1 MCVCVSASGMY
12 IYIYSHVK
20 NICIYLHIYGSL
32 LHATGGPCT
41 RYIYKCH
48 VQTQRFPAK
57 DASHADVFDC
67 RSRTDRRLGPDPCH
81 ASRGERCWAVTLCS
95 FPPFLGQQNGI
106 QREPSKPDMLRCWAA
121 SIPIFSDSS
130 QPRIPIGIL
139 MTVPRASGTRTSD
152 GSSPRGSSNCPQWS
166 IGR

>member
-1 MCVCVSASGMY
+1 MFSFIRGDINKYTLIYIYIYRILYTYMRVYVCVSASGMY

-67 RSRTDRRLGPDPCH
+67 RSRTGRRLGPDPCH

-95 FPPFLGQQNGI
+95 FPLFWG
-106 QREPSKPDMLRCWAA
+106 SKTE
-121 SIPIFSDSS
+121 F
-130 QPRIPIGIL
+130 
-139 MTVPRASGTRTSD
+139 
-152 GSSPRGSSNCPQWS
+152 RGSPLNLTC
-166 IGR
+166 